1 MSLLAGFARGKR
13 IALATLILV
22 GSAFA
27 LLASLIGLQAM
38 GGIANGSL
46 TVLAWVVACI
56 VGCAFV
62 GLQVLAIDLLLGI
75 VLESVTPTDPASS
88 DGKEGISK

>member
-1 MSLLAGFARGKR
+1 MSFFSGFSRGKR

-22 GSAFA
+22 GSAVA

-38 GGIANGSL
+38 GGISNGSL
-46 TVLAWVVACI
+46 TLLAWLLACL

-75 VLESVTPTDPASS
+75 VLETVTPTDSAPS
-88 DGKEGISK
+88 DGKEVVSK